1 VVVADVGPVPEA
13 DAGPVE
19 DAVLLVELLAGVEV
33 VLDVVLVL
41 VVLDGEV
48 LVDGVDER
56 LVVVGVDERLVVVG
70 LDTLDGV
77 VLWVRVR
84 VVV

>member
-1 VVVADVGPVPEA
+1 MVVADAGPVLEA

-19 DAVLLVELLAGVEV
+19 DVVLLVERLEGVEV

-56 LVVVGVDERLVVVG
+56 LVVVE
-70 LDTLDGV
+70 LDTLDGE
-77 VLWVRVR
+77 VLWVRGR

>member
-1 VVVADVGPVPEA
+1 MVVADAGAVLEA

-19 DAVLLVELLAGVEV
+19 DAVLLVELLEGVDV
-33 VLDVVLVL
+33 GVDVLLVL

-48 LVDGVDER
+48 LVDAVDER
-56 LVVVGVDERLVVVG
+56 LGVLE
-70 LDTLDGV
+70 LDLLDGV
-77 VLWVRVR
+77 VLWVGAR

>member
-1 VVVADVGPVPEA
+1 VVVADVGPVLEA
-13 DAGPVE
+13 EAGPVE
-19 DAVLLVELLAGVEV
+19 DAVLRVELLEGVEV

-56 LVVVGVDERLVVVG
+56 LVVVG

-77 VLWVRVR
+77 VLWVRGR